1 MGGLGA
7 GRQLLGVSKPRADA
21 LLILEVR
28 AASLGVI
35 YSIPSLFHIKLAPS
49 LLLLL
54 YLFIPF
60 PSNSSEASGSS
71 LWSRNYHMSGTG
83 KRRMQRAAFVPPH
96 ASTARLGCAA
106 VPKTL
111 GLGIISSVFS
121 GDLTLSSQMLLNN
134 KGI

>member
-1 MGGLGA
+1 MHFCTGQSDESTLFLKTAIDGAANGRAEA

-83 KRRMQRAAFVPPH
+83 K
-96 ASTARLGCAA
+96 
-106 VPKTL
+106 
-111 GLGIISSVFS
+111 
-121 GDLTLSSQMLLNN
+121 
-134 KGI
+134 